1 MKVVG
6 VHRTA
11 LSRQVGEA
19 VRIVR
24 RGLVLNSRSEFN
36 RCSISRLS
44 LEQVRTPDT
53 IIEEQLAEGQGEE
66 DLTTDWTEHLLAQ
79 RDRADQESRQIL
91 GKVRTVDSHK
101 RKDVEGDILRSKKRR
116 KYALVEE
123 GWGEQEE
130 NKNKSSFLYSGLENT
145 VVLEQCTESVAAPRT
160 KLNKIVRGAENVR
173 KITEWVIHPA
183 SRVGEGSPK
192 PPS

>member
-1 MKVVG
+1 MFHIKERTAEHWQAFRSKREDSHIFKHHQIHHRGEGEPDFIMKVVG

-44 LEQVRTPDT
+44 LDQVRTPDT
-53 IIEEQLAEGQGEE
+53 VIEEQLAEGQGEE

-101 RKDVEGDILRSKKRR
+101 RKDVEGDILRMWKGIS
-116 KYALVEE
+116 
-123 GWGEQEE
+123 
-130 NKNKSSFLYSGLENT
+130 
-145 VVLEQCTESVAAPRT
+145 
-160 KLNKIVRGAENVR
+160 
-173 KITEWVIHPA
+173 
-183 SRVGEGSPK
+183 
-192 PPS
+192 